1 MEFHQQKLPPK
12 QDYYSQNLMLAA
24 ATKRVIERREAN
36 QDFRSFIG
44 KVKRDFIF
52 YPHCD
57 LLADVLQRVA
67 NGEIKR
73 LLVQLPPRH
82 SKSEMVSRLFSS
94 YYLKKNPSH
103 FVGISSYSAELS
115 YTLSRASRENYL
127 ESGGTVKDDVASVK
141 HWETPQ
147 GGGVWSAGVGGS
159 ITGKGFHLGI
169 IDDPIKNAEEAS
181 SDLIREKQREWYSST
196 FYTRAEPNA
205 AIIIIQT
212 RWHEADLTGFLLSE
226 ETGETPEGWHIVC
239 LPALSDELPLF
250 PGSCEIVED
259 FRAGYGLALCPERY
273 DEIKLN
279 QIRSRIGAYHFE
291 SLYQQSPT
299 SKQGLFFDISKLEIV
314 DVAPV
319 DAVRWRGWDK
329 AATES
334 GGDFTAGVKIAK
346 TPDGIIYI
354 EDVVRGQFGTSRRDA
369 TIRHTALQDGL
380 RVKVAGEIEP
390 GSAGVESAENFI
402 RLLSGF
408 SVRTER
414 ATGSKELRADP
425 FSSQLNAGNVKLVRG
440 EWNKAFIDEL
450 RTFPKGKHDDQVDAA
465 SLAFNAANQPSKAWS
480 TMPFRLV

>member
-1 MEFHQQKLPPK
+1 MM
-12 QDYYSQNLMLAA
+12 SA
-24 ATKRVIERREAN
+24 ATRRIIEKREAKQN
-36 QDFRSFIG
+36 FRAFVG
-44 KVKRDFIF
+44 RVKRDFVF
-52 YPHCD
+52 YEHCD

-169 IDDPIKNAEEAS
+169 IDDPIKNAEEAA

-212 RWHEADLTGFLLSE
+212 RWHEDDLTGFLLSE
-226 ETGETPEGWHIVC
+226 ETGDTPEGWHIVC

-250 PGSCEIVED
+250 PSSCEIVED
-259 FRAGYGLALCPERY
+259 FRETHGLALCPERY

-279 QIRSRIGAYHFE
+279 QIKSRIGSYHFD

-299 SKQGLFFDISKLEIV
+299 SKQGLFFDVSKLEIV
-314 DVAPV
+314 NAAPV
-319 DAVRWRGWDK
+319 LASRWRGWDK
-329 AATES
+329 AATE
-334 GGDFTAGVKIAK
+334 GDGDFTAGVRLAK

-369 TIRHTALQDGL
+369 TIRHTAELDEKS
-380 RVKVAGEIEP
+380 VKIIGEQEP
-390 GSAGVESAENFI
+390 GSGGKESAESFI

-450 RTFPKGKHDDQVDAA
+450 RTFPKGKHDDQIDAA
-465 SLAFNAANQPSKAWS
+465 SLAFNAANQPKTVPIFYS
-480 TMPFRLV
+480 F

>member
-1 MEFHQQKLPPK
+1 MM
-12 QDYYSQNLMLAA
+12 SA
-24 ATKRVIERREAN
+24 ATKRVIEKREAS

-52 YPHCD
+52 YPHCN

-103 FVGISSYSAELS
+103 FVGICSYSSELS
-115 YTLSRASRENYL
+115 YTLSRAARENYL
-127 ESGGTVKDDVASVK
+127 ESGGVIKDDVFAVK
-141 HWETPQ
+141 HFETPE
-147 GGGVWSAGVGGS
+147 GGGVWSAGVGSS

-169 IDDPIKNAEEAS
+169 IDDPVKNAEEAA

-212 RWHEADLTGFLLSE
+212 RWHQDDLTGWLLSE
-226 ETGETPEGWHIVC
+226 ETGDTPEGWHIVC

-259 FRAGYGLALCPERY
+259 FRKTHGLALCPERY
-273 DEIKLN
+273 DETKLA
-279 QIRSRIGAYHFE
+279 QIRSRIGAYHFQA
-291 SLYQQSPT
+291 LYQQQPT

-329 AATES
+329 AATS
-334 GGDFTAGVKIAK
+334 GGGDFTAGVRLAK

-354 EDVVRGQFGTSRRDA
+354 EDVVRGQLGTAARDA

-380 RVKVAGEIEP
+380 RVKVVGEQEP
-390 GSAGVESAENFI
+390 GSGGKESAENFI

-450 RTFPKGKHDDQVDAA
+450 RTFPKGRHDDQVDAV
-465 SLAFNAANQPSKAWS
+465 SLAFNAANQPSKAWT

>member
-1 MEFHQQKLPPK
+1 M
-12 QDYYSQNLMLAA
+12 MTA
-24 ATKRVIERREAN
+24 ATRRIIEKREATQN
-36 QDFRSFIG
+36 FRSFIG
-44 KVKRDFIF
+44 KVKREFVF
-52 YPHCD
+52 YEHCD

-67 NGEIKR
+67 NGSVKR

-169 IDDPIKNAEEAS
+169 IDDPIKNAEEAA

-212 RWHEADLTGFLLSE
+212 RWHEDDLTGWLLSE
-226 ETGETPEGWHIVC
+226 ETGDTPEGWHIVC

-250 PGSCEIVED
+250 PSSCEIVED
-259 FRAGYGLALCPERY
+259 FRETHGLALCPERY
-273 DEIKLN
+273 DEIKLA

-291 SLYQQSPT
+291 SLYQQTPT
-299 SKQGLFFDISKLEIV
+299 SKQGLFFDVSKLEIV
-314 DVAPV
+314 NAAPV
-319 DAVRWRGWDK
+319 QAVRWRGWDK
-329 AATES
+329 AATE
-334 GGDFTAGVKIAK
+334 GDGDFTAGVKLAK
-346 TPDGIIYI
+346 TPDGIVYI

-369 TIRHTALQDGL
+369 TIRHTTELDGIP
-380 RVKVAGEIEP
+380 VKVIGEQEP
-390 GSAGVESAENFI
+390 GSGGKESAENFI

-440 EWNKAFIDEL
+440 DWNREFIDEL
-450 RTFPKGKHDDQVDAA
+450 RTFPKGKHDDQIDAV
-465 SLAFNAANQPSKAWS
+465 SLAFNAANQPTIPIFYS
-480 TMPFRLV
+480 F

>member
-1 MEFHQQKLPPK
+1 MM
-12 QDYYSQNLMLAA
+12 SA

-103 FVGISSYSAELS
+103 FVGICSYSSELS
-115 YTLSRASRENYL
+115 YTLSRAARENYL
-127 ESGGTVKDDVASVK
+127 ESGGVIKDDVFAVK
-141 HWETPQ
+141 HFETPE
-147 GGGVWSAGVGGS
+147 GGGVWSAGVGSS

-169 IDDPIKNAEEAS
+169 IDDPIKNAEEAA

-205 AIIIIQT
+205 AIILIST
-212 RWHEADLTGFLLSE
+212 RWHEDDLTGWLLSE
-226 ETGETPEGWHIVC
+226 ETGETPEGWHILC
-239 LPALSDELPLF
+239 LPALSDELPPF
-250 PGSCEIVED
+250 PSSCEVIED
-259 FRAGYGLALCPERY
+259 FRETHGLALCPQRY
-273 DEIKLN
+273 DETKLA

-291 SLYQQSPT
+291 SLYQQQPT
-299 SKQGLFFDISKLEIV
+299 SRKGLFFDTSKLEIV
-314 DVAPV
+314 DASPV
-319 DAVRWRGWDK
+319 LATRHRGWDK
-329 AATES
+329 AATENA
-334 GGDFTAGVKIAK
+334 GDFTAGVRLAK
-346 TPDGIIYI
+346 ATDGIFYI
-354 EDVVRGQFGTSRRDA
+354 EDVVRGQFGTAARDA
-369 TIRHTALQDGL
+369 TIRHTALQDGMT
-380 RVKVAGEIEP
+380 VKVIGEQEP
-390 GSAGVESAENFI
+390 GSGGKESAENFI

-408 SVRTER
+408 SVRTEKV
-414 ATGSKELRADP
+414 TGSKELRADP

-440 EWNKAFIDEL
+440 EWNKVFIDEL
-450 RTFPKGKHDDQVDAA
+450 RTFPRGKHDDMVDAA
-465 SLAFNAANQPSKAWS
+465 SLAFNAANRPSKNWECV
-480 TMPFRLV
+480 PFRLI